1 MDQSQFSM
9 RDLFKRLNI
18 RGIDVDISTFSKASK
33 HRDPVI
39 FHNLF
44 TSLRKQLRKKQ
55 TKAEK
60 ALVLFPLDST
70 IITLTSKLLWQKRCH
85 QVKVFSGINLLTAE
99 PGGILIHFGQG
110 HDSKYGDKTIE
121 ANPENSVGIMDRG
134 FCKLSRIQ
142 ALIEDE
148 ARYFL
153 MRIRNDI
160 TLKMLDSDK
169 VLIGGRNRSRCI

>member
-70 IITLTSKLLWQKRCH
+70 IITLTSKLLWQKGYH

-99 PGGILIHFGQG
+99 PSGILIHFGQG
-110 HDSKYGDKTIE
+110 H
-121 ANPENSVGIMDRG
+121 
-134 FCKLSRIQ
+134 
-142 ALIEDE
+142 
-148 ARYFL
+148 AR
-153 MRIRNDI
+153 
-160 TLKMLDSDK
+160 
-169 VLIGGRNRSRCI
+169 